1 MHFNITVT
9 NKSHEKYADFICEL
23 MEKAAKVRGT
33 GIAKRKPEYIKQK
46 MAQGRAVIAL
56 DKDIAVGFC
65 YIESWGGKKYV
76 SNSGLI
82 IHPDY
87 RKQGLAKA
95 IKKEIFELSK
105 NKFPDAKL
113 FGITTSMAVMKVN
126 SDLGYKPVAFSE
138 LTTDED
144 FWKGCQNCTNYDV
157 LQRTNKTMCLCTGM
171 VCDFKETKTNQVT
184 EDKKSWE
191 KFIQFL
197 KDRKKRIQEKAK
209 LFPKLL
215 KRINY
220 GK

>member
-1 MHFNITVT
+1 MQFNIQVT
-9 NKSHEKYADFICEL
+9 NKSHEKHAHFICEL

-33 GIAKRKPEYIKQK
+33 GIAKRKPEYIKEK
-46 MAQGRAVIAL
+46 MSQGRAVIAL

-65 YIESWGGKKYV
+65 YIESWEGKKYV

-87 RKQGLAKA
+87 RKKGLAKA

-113 FGITTSMAVMKVN
+113 FGITTSMAVMKIN
-126 SDLGYKPVAFSE
+126 SNLGYKPVAFSE

-171 VCDFKETKTNQVT
+171 VCDFKETKTQSGEN
-184 EDKKSWE
+184 KKSWD

-215 KRINY
+215 KSIKY